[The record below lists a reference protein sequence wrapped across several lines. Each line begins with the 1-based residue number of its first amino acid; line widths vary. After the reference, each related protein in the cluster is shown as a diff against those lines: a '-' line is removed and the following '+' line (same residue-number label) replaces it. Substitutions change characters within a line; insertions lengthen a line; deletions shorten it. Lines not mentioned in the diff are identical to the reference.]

1 MPVPSSQN
9 LHINLL
15 HNPNPLPL
23 SPSLSS
29 YPFSLCISPSQF
41 PFCSSRF
48 PSLLAS
54 PPLSLS
60 LLSSSS
66 SPLPPVDQDQCQ
78 RKSAMERSRKVR
90 ALQQMKQQMTQERT
104 LKLDAFHQVD
114 ELLSQVGDDV
124 MGRWQERVTWG
135 LWTWLGAESCGIRVN
150 FQMVL
155 PQDFTHVL
163 G

>member
-1 MPVPSSQN
+1 M
-9 LHINLL
+9 
-15 HNPNPLPL
+15 
-23 SPSLSS
+23 
-29 YPFSLCISPSQF
+29 
-41 PFCSSRF
+41 
-48 PSLLAS
+48 
-54 PPLSLS
+54 
-60 LLSSSS
+60 
-66 SPLPPVDQDQCQ
+66 
-78 RKSAMERSRKVR
+78 R

-114 ELLSQVGDDV
+114 ELLSQVGDDM